1 MPNEPVVGEPVDK
14 PLDNDGGENV
24 ISAQLRRLEH
34 LLSPELRLAKSVAEG
49 LLPAWKRV
57 TQFEPRWP
65 VSLTL
70 GTAIALQIILPRRLT
85 LHPHW
90 LLPALQ
96 GVLLVALISVD
107 PRKRASHEPILRV
120 GRLAMIAVVTL
131 ANAVSAGLLIT
142 RLLHGKEGVDA
153 WPLLR
158 NGGAIWLTNVIAF
171 ALWYW
176 QFDRGGPF
184 ERAQA
189 MRQFPDF
196 AFPQMQQ
203 PELAPAD
210 WESSFFDYLYVSFTN
225 ATAFS
230 PTDTLPLTVR
240 AKMTM
245 MLQSAVSLATVALVI
260 ARAVNILK

>member
-1 MPNEPVVGEPVDK
+1 MVGATAQDDDG
-14 PLDNDGGENV
+14 DNV
-24 ISAQLRRLEH
+24 LSAQLRRLER
-34 LLSPELRLAKSVAEG
+34 LLQPEFRLVKSVTDG
-49 LLPAWKRV
+49 LMPAWKRV
-57 TQFEPRWP
+57 TQFEPRWH
-65 VSLTL
+65 VSVTL
-70 GTAIALQIILPRRLT
+70 GVAIALQIILPRRLT

-107 PRKRASHEPILRV
+107 PRKRASHEPILRL

-142 RLLHGKEGVDA
+142 RLLHGREGVDA

-184 ERAQA
+184 ERAKGG
-189 MRQFPDF
+189 RQFPDF
-196 AFPQMQQ
+196 VFPQMQQ
-203 PELAPAD
+203 PELAPPD
-210 WESSFFDYLYVSFTN
+210 WEATFFDYLFLAFTN

>member
-1 MPNEPVVGEPVDK
+1 MSDDPVVGATAQDDDG
-14 PLDNDGGENV
+14 DNV
-24 ISAQLRRLEH
+24 LSAQLRRLER
-34 LLSPELRLAKSVAEG
+34 LLQPEFRLVKSVTDG
-49 LLPAWKRV
+49 LMPAWKRV
-57 TQFEPRWP
+57 TQFEPRWH
-65 VSLTL
+65 VSVTL
-70 GTAIALQIILPRRLT
+70 GVAIALQIILPRRLT

-107 PRKRASHEPILRV
+107 PRKRASHETILRL

-184 ERAQA
+184 ERAKGG
-189 MRQFPDF
+189 RQFPDF
-196 AFPQMQQ
+196 VFPQMQQ
-203 PELAPAD
+203 PELAPPD
-210 WESSFFDYLYVSFTN
+210 WEATFFDYLFLAFTN

>member
-1 MPNEPVVGEPVDK
+1 MSDEIDRPIGASNAE
-14 PLDNDGGENV
+14 EN
-24 ISAQLRRLEH
+24 SGLAAQLKRLER
-34 LLSPELRLAKSVAEG
+34 LLQPELRLAKSVADG
-49 LLPAWKRV
+49 FVPAWKRV
-57 TQFEPRWP
+57 TEFEPRWQVS
-65 VSLTL
+65 VSL
-70 GTAIALQIILPRRLT
+70 GVAIALQILLPRRLT

-90 LLPALQ
+90 LLPTLQ
-96 GVLLVALISVD
+96 GVLLLALVSVD
-107 PRKRASHEPILRV
+107 PRKRASHEPLLRV
-120 GRLAMIAVVTL
+120 GRLVMIAVVTL

-142 RLLHGKEGVDA
+142 RLLAGKEGVEA

-184 ERAQA
+184 ERAHGT
-189 MRQFPDF
+189 REFPDF
-196 AFPQMQQ
+196 LFPQMQQ
-203 PELAPAD
+203 PEMAPAH
-210 WESSFFDYLYVSFTN
+210 WEPGFFDYLFLSFTN

-245 MLQSAVSLATVALVI
+245 MLQSGVSLATVALVI

>member
-1 MPNEPVVGEPVDK
+1 MVGATAQDDDG
-14 PLDNDGGENV
+14 DNV
-24 ISAQLRRLEH
+24 LSAQLRRLER
-34 LLSPELRLAKSVAEG
+34 LLQPELKVVKLVTDG
-49 LLPAWKRV
+49 LMPAWKRV
-57 TQFEPRWP
+57 TQFEPRWH
-65 VSLTL
+65 VSVTL
-70 GTAIALQIILPRRLT
+70 GVAIALQIILPRRLT

-96 GVLLVALISVD
+96 GVLLLALISVD
-107 PRKRASHEPILRV
+107 PRKRASHEHILRL

-131 ANAVSAGLLIT
+131 ANSVSAGLLIT
-142 RLLHGKEGVDA
+142 RLLHGQEGKEA

-184 ERAQA
+184 ERAKG

-196 AFPQMQQ
+196 VFPQMQQ
-203 PELAPAD
+203 PELAPPD
-210 WESSFFDYLYVSFTN
+210 WEATFFDYLFLAFTN